1 MSCQSFVDLIGRLS
15 VVYRILSDTLPLAF
29 WLFLAGVRLAQ
40 AWQERSP
47 VLALLMA
54 QSGLVAYLLL
64 TRRSDV
70 AEVPAYRKAVAWTSA
85 LLPLGL
91 QVGAP
96 ASWLSLLVVAAGLLL
111 AAWSLWTLGKSF
123 GIAPADRGLVRCG
136 PYRLLRHPMYAG
148 ELLAVFG
155 ASWGCFTLWNLA
167 LWSVL
172 FLSVI
177 LRIHWEE
184 QAVGGY
190 AGYSHQVRWRIIPG
204 VW

>member
-1 MSCQSFVDLIGRLS
+1 MTDIFALS
-15 VVYRILSDTLPLAF
+15 F

-54 QSGLVAYLLL
+54 QSGLVAYLLII
-64 TRRSDV
+64 RRGDV
-70 AEVPAYRKAVAWTSA
+70 AQVPLHRKAVAWISA

-155 ASWGCFTLWNLA
+155 ASWGCFTPWNLA
-167 LWSVL
+167 LWSAL
-172 FLSVI
+172 LLSVI

-190 AGYSHQVRWRIIPG
+190 AGYARQVRWRIIPG
-204 VW
+204 AW